1 MKLIPIVSL
10 ADLDPCYFEA
20 ISSIQRLPR
29 FGIALAARISLS
41 RPAPKQYF
49 TPRCPVNCCA
59 STHFGENQLAIGSSG
74 ISPLTTTHP
83 LILQHQLAFTTTL
96 VVFLNQAIAYES
108 PTHSSIGT
116 RLEPRAGLLPLLG
129 SLRFHVLFHSSVEVL
144 FILPSRYYFT
154 ISHPRVFNL
163 ARWSLLIHTGFHTCP
178 MQLGSERWS
187 HFARRYYRNRFCFL
201 FL

>member
-41 RPAPKQYF
+41 RLAPKQYF

-59 STHFGENQLAIGSSG
+59 STHFGENQLAI
-74 ISPLTTTHP
+74 
-83 LILQHQLAFTTTL
+83 
-96 VVFLNQAIAYES
+96 VFLNQAIAYES

-178 MQLGSERWS
+178 MQLGSERRLVMLS
-187 HFARRYYRNRFCFL
+187 ATGLLSSRVPQSTASPSSTTL
-201 FL
+201 I